1 MESEI
6 KRNGLSHLYLLWYGW
21 SGGWLIWIRMSE
33 INGIGDMDGK
43 RKIEMGGEGHQQGGR
58 YG

>member
-1 MESEI
+1 M
-6 KRNGLSHLYLLWYGW
+6 
-21 SGGWLIWIRMSE
+21 IWIRMSE